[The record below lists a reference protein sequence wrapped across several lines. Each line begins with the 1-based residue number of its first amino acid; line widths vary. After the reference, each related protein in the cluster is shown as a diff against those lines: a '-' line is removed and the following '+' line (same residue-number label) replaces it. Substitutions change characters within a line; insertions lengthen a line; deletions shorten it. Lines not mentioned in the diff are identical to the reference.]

1 MKNIIDSFDYF
12 LKSNELGKT
21 DAKNIN
27 RLLQMIDADGY
38 IEKQVV
44 LDELFKKA
52 ANADANYRNFVK
64 RVRDAIDNAQAEDGD
79 LTGRKILES
88 IEVNI
93 VKASKTQPTRLQ
105 LTTRYVAPIVVQP
118 EANRQYDESIFQKN
132 IAKDAGKKID
142 ANDII
147 IFLSHSKEDE
157 RLVHDFQE
165 LFESRSPCINERSVK
180 IWTMQELTFGGSFD
194 QQIQQNL
201 RSADFGLA
209 ALSQNFLKSEYI
221 KEKEVSCLLGDNRL
235 LLFGLDAKIDGK
247 DTSADDFFTQM
258 KEALPKGDLH
268 QQTLQ
273 QQVCYLN
280 DRKGNFFGDCI
291 KEESKI
297 KFVDKVISDLTK
309 VMEGQEKTKQ
319 KEKKHIENSCN
330 GNYEYDAFVPSKAK
344 GMEVK
349 NQSESLVGKDAQPD
363 TPEYEL
369 IPDMLAWAQNSDQSI
384 YAILGDYGMGKT
396 FSCRIFA
403 KELAG
408 TKITPFYIDLRDTPT
423 FVTKDNIMRQPLLE
437 EIIDNVLG
445 RQNIKTQAQN
455 FIQQA
460 QDGTLIFI
468 FDGLDEKLVHYN
480 QDIRQQFLSELMRVF
495 PVDTFRSQSKV
506 KMVLSCRTH
515 HFEDLK
521 AQSSFLRGLGRTDS
535 ASEDYRAV
543 EILPFNALQIE
554 SLLEKQLGNK
564 SRVVFELINDNRYL
578 ANLAKRPFLL
588 TRIAQVLPT
597 LQTLRVINSAAVYQ
611 ALIDDAIDRDEGK
624 HILHPRH
631 KRILLQDLS
640 AELWQQSE
648 QILMVDELNEWYQ
661 SWLHRNTSILQQYDK
676 VSNSE
681 LERDL
686 RNSTLLVR
694 FGEEDFGFTHSS
706 MQEFFLAQ
714 WILKNWRQLLGDFK
728 LNKAISLLTRQFIL
742 DSILLLKPEE
752 IKQLK
757 QALKDSLQQ
766 KNTTELT
773 HLALDIVS
781 TMSKEMGVT
790 LDFECVD
797 LSYLKVKQLFVIG
810 LKTKELILSHSDLPA
825 SRWQNV
831 EIATVKINDS
841 NLNQSVWRDCVL
853 QDLHTDFKI
862 KTDDVLHSGMHQW
875 TVDNCQFEFEHTAFS
890 KALQWHIY
898 INFHKLKT
906 GNVQNL
912 SQFDFLQIGH
922 LWSSKCQL

>member
-1 MKNIIDSFDYF
+1 
-12 LKSNELGKT
+12 
-21 DAKNIN
+21 
-27 RLLQMIDADGY
+27 
-38 IEKQVV
+38 
-44 LDELFKKA
+44 
-52 ANADANYRNFVK
+52 
-64 RVRDAIDNAQAEDGD
+64 
-79 LTGRKILES
+79 
-88 IEVNI
+88 
-93 VKASKTQPTRLQ
+93 
-105 LTTRYVAPIVVQP
+105 
-118 EANRQYDESIFQKN
+118 
-132 IAKDAGKKID
+132 
-142 ANDII
+142 
-147 IFLSHSKEDE
+147 
-157 RLVHDFQE
+157 
-165 LFESRSPCINERSVK
+165 
-180 IWTMQELTFGGSFD
+180 
-194 QQIQQNL
+194 
-201 RSADFGLA
+201 
-209 ALSQNFLKSEYI
+209 
-221 KEKEVSCLLGDNRL
+221 
-235 LLFGLDAKIDGK
+235 
-247 DTSADDFFTQM
+247 
-258 KEALPKGDLH
+258 
-268 QQTLQ
+268 
-273 QQVCYLN
+273 
-280 DRKGNFFGDCI
+280 
-291 KEESKI
+291 
-297 KFVDKVISDLTK
+297 
-309 VMEGQEKTKQ
+309 
-319 KEKKHIENSCN
+319 
-330 GNYEYDAFVPSKAK
+330 
-344 GMEVK
+344 
-349 NQSESLVGKDAQPD
+349 
-363 TPEYEL
+363 
-369 IPDMLAWAQNSDQSI
+369 WAQNSDQSI
-384 YAILGDYGMGKT
+384 YAVLGDYGMGKT

-423 FVTKDNIMRQPLLE
+423 FVTKDNIVRQPLLE

-445 RQNIKTQAQN
+445 RQNIKTQAQD

-480 QDIRQQFLSELMRVF
+480 QDMRQQFLSELMRVF

-588 TRIAQVLPT
+588 TRIAQVLPA

-624 HILHPRH
+624 HILRPRH

-661 SWLHRNTSILQQYDK
+661 SWLHSNTSILQQYDK

-728 LNKAISLLTRQFIL
+728 LNKAISPLTRQFIL
-742 DSILLLKPEE
+742 DGILLLKPKE

-781 TMSKEMGVT
+781 TMSKEMGIT

-797 LSYLKVKQLFVIG
+797 LSYLKVKQLFVTG

-825 SRWQNV
+825 SRWKNV
-831 EIATVKINDS
+831 EIAIVKINDS

-853 QDLHTDFKI
+853 QDLHTDFNFKI
-862 KTDDVLHSGMHQW
+862 DDALHSGMHQW
-875 TVDNCQFEFEHTAFS
+875 TVDNCQFEF
-890 KALQWHIY
+890 
-898 INFHKLKT
+898 
-906 GNVQNL
+906 
-912 SQFDFLQIGH
+912 
-922 LWSSKCQL
+922 